1 MKVSFQKL
9 FFVIATVFALFA
21 ILVLAKSVLIP
32 LSIALLMSFIMF
44 PLAKKLESWGMNKI
58 LAAFLSIFG
67 VILIIGGVIFFFST
81 QIIEL
86 SKEVSHF
93 QDKIINAFADV
104 TVYVNDNVSFVENL
118 QKNELFDRMK
128 GWLAESSGSLISK
141 TVSNAATFLAGLLA
155 TIIFT
160 FLFLIYRDGLT
171 KAFMAFSPEDKRERV
186 VKMFKSVQQ
195 VGQKYFLGMLL
206 IIILI
211 GLINS
216 IGLWIIGIDNP
227 FLFGFLGATLSIIPY
242 IGTTFGA
249 IIPVTYAFVSH
260 DSGWMALAVG
270 LLFWGVQMITDN
282 FLTPKIV
289 GNSLKVN
296 ALTTIL
302 SLIIGAAI
310 WGVAGMVLFLPFV
323 AMLKVVCEE
332 YEELKPVA
340 LLIGNQNYQEKGGS
354 GKFISKWFEKI
365 KSYFFKIVHRLQKKI
380 KRRRPT
386 DD

>member
-1 MKVSFQKL
+1 MKLSFQKL

-21 ILVLAKSVLIP
+21 ILVLAKSILIP
-32 LSIALLMSFIMF
+32 LSVALLMSFILF

-58 LAAFLSIFG
+58 LTAFLSIFG
-67 VILIIGGVIFFFST
+67 VLLIIGAVIFFFST

-86 SKEVSHF
+86 SKEFSHF
-93 QDKIINAFADV
+93 QDKIINTFADV
-104 TVYVNDNVSFVENL
+104 TVYVNNNVSVVENL
-118 QKNELFDRMK
+118 QKNELFDQMK

-141 TVSNAATFLAGLLA
+141 TVSNTATFLAGLLA

-171 KAFMAFSPEDKRERV
+171 KAFIAFSIEDKRERV

-211 GLINS
+211 GLVNS
-216 IGLWIIGIDNP
+216 IGLLIIGIDNP

-260 DSGWMALAVG
+260 DSWWMAISIAV
-270 LLFWGVQMITDN
+270 LFWGVQLISDN

-289 GNSLKVN
+289 GGSLKVN

-302 SLIIGAAI
+302 SLIIGAAV
-310 WGVAGMVLFLPFV
+310 WGVAGMILFLPFV

-365 KSYFFKIVHRLQKKI
+365 QGWLSNFYIAFKKKLG
-380 KRRRPT
+380 RQT
-386 DD
+386 DE

>member
-1 MKVSFQKL
+1 MKISFQKL

-21 ILVLAKSVLIP
+21 ILVLAKSILIP
-32 LSIALLMSFIMF
+32 LSVSLLMSFILF

-104 TVYVNDNVSFVENL
+104 TVYVNNNMSFVENL
-118 QKNELFDRMK
+118 QKNVLFDRMK

-155 TIIFT
+155 IIIFT

-171 KAFMAFSPEDKRERV
+171 KALVRFSTEDKSERL

-195 VGQKYFLGMLL
+195 VGQKYFLGMLF
-206 IIILI
+206 ITILI
-211 GLINS
+211 GLVNS
-216 IGLWIIGIDNP
+216 IGLWIIGIENP
-227 FLFGFLGATLSIIPY
+227 ILFGFLGATLSIIPY

-260 DSGWMALAVG
+260 DSGWMAIAVG

-302 SLIIGAAI
+302 SLIIGAAV
-310 WGVAGMVLFLPFV
+310 WGVAGMILFLPFV
-323 AMLKVVCEE
+323 AMFKVVCEE

-365 KSYFFKIVHRLQKKI
+365 KSYFSKLYIAFKKK
-380 KRRRPT
+380 
-386 DD
+386 